1 MLTDENLDVPGI
13 LVQHT
18 IHKKKKW
25 CGCGDELR
33 SEEDIK
39 TGECWIC
46 RSL

>member
-1 MLTDENLDVPGI
+1 MFYMNESNTLTEHT
-13 LVQHT
+13 VQ
-18 IHKKKKW
+18 KKEKW

-46 RSL
+46 